1 MAYTRA
7 QLEAV
12 EAAIVAL
19 ASGERVVEVRFGP
32 NDATRYATT
41 ELPQL
46 LALRDRMKAEIQAS
60 ENHGRRLRGY
70 RLNHRRG
77 L

>member
-1 MAYTRA
+1 MAYTRD
-7 QLEAV
+7 QLNAV

-19 ASGERVVEVRFGP
+19 AAGERVVEVRFGP
-32 NDATRYATT
+32 NESTRYATA

-46 LALRDRMKAEIQAS
+46 IELRDTMKAEVTLAES
-60 ENHGRRLRGY
+60 GRRLRGY
-70 RLNHRRG
+70 RLHHSRG

>member
-1 MAYTRA
+1 MAYTRE
-7 QLEAV
+7 QLQAV

-19 ASGERVVEVRFGP
+19 AQGERVVEVRFGP
-32 NDATRYATT
+32 NDSTRYATA

-46 LALRDRMKAEIQAS
+46 ISLRDQIKAEVALA
-60 ENHGRRLRGY
+60 ENGRRPRGF

>member
-1 MAYTRA
+1 MAYTRI

-19 ASGERVVEVRFGP
+19 AQGERVVEVRFGP
-32 NDATRYATT
+32 NDSTRFATA

-46 LALRDRMKAEIQAS
+46 ITLRDRMKAEITMA
-60 ENHGRRLRGY
+60 EAGRRPRGF
-70 RLNHRRG
+70 RLSHRKG